1 MLPVVLVGF
10 ALSVLSGLA
19 VGQGK
24 PLVARPAQQKAP
36 AKPAT
41 SDAKQL
47 EDLAELLAPIRK
59 SNDMPALGAAVIV
72 DGKLVALG
80 VDGIRKVGDET
91 KVTTADLWHLGSC
104 TKAMTATLL
113 AKQVAAGKLKWH
125 TTLGEALPDLRDGMH
140 DDARQITIASLL
152 QHRSGLPSQPPMAQW
167 LELFKFAGTDT
178 EARREVAATML
189 KKAPEAAR
197 GERFLY
203 SNAGYMI
210 AGAALERAAG
220 KSWQQLMTAELFTPL
235 GMDRAS
241 FGVPGRDKHVDQP
254 WGHVKA
260 ARGSQPMFADNPSSL
275 GPAGTVHATL
285 EDWAKFV
292 ALHLGVAPKQGEPLL
307 DAPLLANLHQ
317 PPKGA
322 DYALG
327 WVTTKRGW
335 APGPIIWHNGSNT
348 MWYAVTWMAPDA
360 NFAVLVVCNHGS
372 GAKACNE
379 ASAACIQRFRR

>member
-1 MLPVVLVGF
+1 MRRLN
-10 ALSVLSGLA
+10 LSVTLLPIVCA
-19 VGQGK
+19 LCL
-24 PLVARPAQQKAP
+24 PLPIHAQEKGP
-36 AKPAT
+36 AKPPSAPSQAT
-41 SDAKQL
+41 EL
-47 EDLAELLAPIRK
+47 EDLAALLAPIRK

-80 VDGIRKVGDET
+80 VDGIRKVGDEA
-91 KVTTADLWHLGSC
+91 KVTTDDLWHLGSC

-125 TTLGEALPDLRDGMH
+125 TTLGEALPDLREGMH
-140 DDARQITIASLL
+140 EDAAKITIASLL

-167 LELFKFAGTDT
+167 MELFKFDGTDT
-178 EARREVAATML
+178 EARREVAANML
-189 KKAPEAAR
+189 KKVPEAAL
-197 GERFLY
+197 GQRFLY

-210 AGAALERAAG
+210 AGAALERATG
-220 KSWQQLMTAELFTPL
+220 KTWQELMKAELFTPL
-235 GMDRAS
+235 GMNRVG
-241 FGVPGRDKHVDQP
+241 FGAPGRDKHVDQP

-260 ARGSQPMFADNPSSL
+260 ARASQPMFADNPSSL

-292 ALHLGVAPKQGEPLL
+292 ALHLGVVPAKGEPLL
-307 DAPLLANLHQ
+307 AAPLLADLHRA
-317 PPKGA
+317 PKAA

-348 MWYAVTWMAPDA
+348 MWFAVTWMAPDA
-360 NFAVLVVCNHGS
+360 KFAVLVTCNHGG
-372 GAKACNE
+372 GAKACDE
-379 ASAACIQRFRR
+379 AAAACIQRFRR

>member
-1 MLPVVLVGF
+1 MSKVLVGLF
-10 ALSVLSGLA
+10 LSVLSGHA
-19 VGQGK
+19 AGQGA
-24 PLVARPAQQKAP
+24 VQANRSAQQEAP
-36 AKPAT
+36 AKSAPPA
-41 SDAKQL
+41 AKPL
-47 EDLAELLAPIRK
+47 EDLAELLVPIRK
-59 SNDMPALGAAVIV
+59 RHDMPALGAAVIV
-72 DGKLVALG
+72 DGELVALG

-91 KVTTADLWHLGSC
+91 KVSTKDLWHLGSC

-113 AKQVAAGKLKWH
+113 AKQVAAGKLEWH

-140 DDARQITIASLL
+140 DDARQITIARLL
-152 QHRSGLPSQPPMAQW
+152 QHRAGLPSQPPNDLW
-167 LELFKFAGTDT
+167 LKLFNFDGTDT

-189 KKAPEAAR
+189 KKAPEAKL

-210 AGAALERAAG
+210 AGAVLERATG
-220 KSWQQLMTAELFTPL
+220 KSWQELMKAELFTPL

-254 WGHVKA
+254 WGHVKS
-260 ARGSQPMFADNPSSL
+260 ARGSQPVFADNPSSL

-292 ALHLGVAPKQGEPLL
+292 ALHLGVAPKQGKPLL
-307 DAPLLANLHQ
+307 DASRLAALHQ

-322 DYALG
+322 DYAFG
-327 WVTTKRGW
+327 WVKSKRGW
-335 APGPIIWHNGSNT
+335 SPGPIIWHNGSNT
-348 MWYAVTWMAPDA
+348 LWYAVTWMAPDA
-360 NFAVLVVCNHGS
+360 KFAVLVVCNHGG
-372 GAKACNE
+372 GAKACDE